1 MTSYIPASYTAPGGG
16 DSPVF
21 RPEIIQHNRRHASEK
36 KDMLRC
42 FICQGNGSSEMK
54 FSDVSHL
61 ITHVNSK
68 GHLISKNNLE
78 ILALGVPQ
86 AQETLDDFMA
96 WEERHGIKKLS
107 FDRITNKAQGDQAEQ
122 DERKDKHTREPQE
135 ERGRTK
141 SRGGHASARG
151 KMRGGRRG
159 STRGRGGQRAHVSK
173 AFVLGWP
180 ENSASIQPIT
190 PISLPDALFDAYQL
204 PLPLPFSLFF
214 LVIPFILLLR
224 QEHG

>member
-1 MTSYIPASYTAPGGG
+1 MAAYVSASHTVPGGG

-21 RPEIIQHNRRHASEK
+21 QPEIIQHTRRYASEK

-42 FICQGNGSSEMK
+42 FICQGKGSSEMK

-78 ILALGVPQ
+78 ILALGVPE
-86 AQETLDDFMA
+86 AQQTLDDFTA
-96 WEERHGIKKLS
+96 WEERHGIKRLS
-107 FDRITNKAQGDQAEQ
+107 FDRITNKAQGDQADQ
-122 DERKDKHTREPQE
+122 DEQQDKHTREPQE

-151 KMRGGRRG
+151 RLRGGRRAG
-159 STRGRGGQRAHVSK
+159 ARGRGGQRAHVSK
-173 AFVLGWP
+173 MLVL
-180 ENSASIQPIT
+180 N
-190 PISLPDALFDAYQL
+190 
-204 PLPLPFSLFF
+204 
-214 LVIPFILLLR
+214 
-224 QEHG
+224 